1 MRQGLQDGDRMT
13 TRAEFDSVRFKSG
26 EYVFR
31 EGDLG
36 DAAFIVN
43 SGMIDITI
51 NRGDGEALLS
61 RLGPGDIFG
70 EMAVIDERPRTANAL
85 VHEDCELV
93 PITREA
99 LNKRLDSNDSIVTLL
114 LKVVLRRY
122 RSTLQRYV
130 AHQPLPDFTIQTES
144 KVRKDAIEEMRL
156 ENELRRALDQDEL
169 RAFYQ
174 PIIDLETRKIAGF
187 EALVRWFHPS
197 QGMIPPFKFIDLAEQ
212 TGLII
217 PLGDLILAHACRD
230 LKDLQDACREGF
242 GDPEL
247 APFMSVNVSGRQ
259 LEREDFA
266 RSIADT
272 IRTTGVNPVQVK
284 LEITESA
291 FVDDPQAA
299 MRWIDDCKQLGVS
312 IALDDFGTG
321 FSSLGYLHQFQV
333 DVLKIDRCFINA
345 MGENER
351 AAQVVRAVAGLA
363 QGLNLTVV
371 AEGIEEAHQIGAL
384 AELECELGQGYL
396 FSKPLDL
403 ASMCDLLRS
412 GPDWHYSQDE

>member
-1 MRQGLQDGDRMT
+1 MT
-13 TRAEFDSVRFKSG
+13 ARADFDSVRFKSG
-26 EYVFR
+26 HYVFR

-43 SGMIDITI
+43 SGMVDITI

-70 EMAVIDERPRTANAL
+70 EMAVIDERPRSANAL

-99 LNKRLDSNDSIVTLL
+99 LNKRLDANDSIVTLL

-130 AHQPLPDFTIQTES
+130 AHQPLPDFTMQVES
-144 KVRKDAIEEMRL
+144 KVRTDAIEEMRL

-174 PIIDLETRKIAGF
+174 PIVDLRTRKIAGF
-187 EALVRWFHPS
+187 EALVRWFHPT

-242 GDPEL
+242 GDDAL
-247 APFMSVNVSGRQ
+247 APFH
-259 LEREDFA
+259 ER
-266 RSIADT
+266 
-272 IRTTGVNPVQVK
+272 
-284 LEITESA
+284 
-291 FVDDPQAA
+291 
-299 MRWIDDCKQLGVS
+299 
-312 IALDDFGTG
+312 
-321 FSSLGYLHQFQV
+321 
-333 DVLKIDRCFINA
+333 
-345 MGENER
+345 
-351 AAQVVRAVAGLA
+351 
-363 QGLNLTVV
+363 
-371 AEGIEEAHQIGAL
+371 
-384 AELECELGQGYL
+384 
-396 FSKPLDL
+396 
-403 ASMCDLLRS
+403 
-412 GPDWHYSQDE
+412 